1 MRRLLVD
8 LRGSPV
14 LLLLLQLLRRNAHL
28 LRIGLRRHHL
38 LLGRGT
44 VRLSSQHVRAQQ
56 WIAVTGGG
64 GVQCRA
70 ESVRAWH
77 EADRVRDERA
87 M

>member
-38 LLGRGT
+38 LLGRGP
-44 VRLSSQHVRAQQ
+44 VRLSSQHVRAQ
-56 WIAVTGGG
+56 
-64 GVQCRA
+64 
-70 ESVRAWH
+70 
-77 EADRVRDERA
+77 
-87 M
+87 